1 MNPRLIQNR
10 NPLEDFELLQRIGS
24 GTYGDV
30 YKAKMVADGNL
41 AALKVIKMD
50 PGDDVE
56 IIQKEIAIMKECRHM
71 NIVMY
76 FGSYLRR
83 DKLWIAME
91 YCGGGSLQDIYH
103 MTGHLN
109 EPQIAYV
116 CRETLHG
123 LHYLHTLNMMHRD
136 IKGANILLTD
146 DGDCKLA
153 DFGVSAQ
160 ITQTTMKRKSFIGT
174 PYWMAPEV
182 AAVERT
188 GGYNSQCDVWAVG
201 ITAIE
206 LAELQPPMF
215 DLHPMRA
222 LYLMSKKNFVPPK
235 LKEQT
240 KWSGSF
246 HGFLK
251 SALTKNPKKRPLAEK
266 LLRHPFFT
274 DTPGL
279 SQQLMKQLL
288 DKAHNINSTPT
299 YVPVEDEE
307 EDVLEVSSANVRRRI
322 ASKNTDKNKDRPQ
335 SEINAES
342 VKYAVENVPRAIP
355 PRAKPE
361 DDDMDDMGDPD
372 YQMAKDWAPARQ
384 TGKEPPRREPIEALA
399 PNPSRPPARLPV
411 KGPGREPAKDPPNDN
426 DVDNRKS
433 LLKSVAEELQRRGHQ
448 TNNFSELEHQYEHG
462 QNRSEVEDPENAT
475 KEGPPRKTL
484 PQDDDA
490 PPLPPKKAVHFK
502 ESANDNAVA
511 GRRTSPSGRIP
522 PPVAPRPNG
531 RAPTTNGENT
541 ELDTDPPV
549 VPPRRIRNEFLEPQ
563 PQQACN
569 GLPPTP
575 KVTMGAC
582 FSKVFNEC
590 PLIVYSSTSWVHPET
605 RDQYIIFACEEGIYT
620 FNLTQIHE
628 GVMDQIFPRRTMWVY
643 VVNNVMMSLTGKT
656 PSLYQHN
663 LLALIDKNPH
673 RFHMPSL
680 LGDKLQRIPDK
691 LVPRKFALSHK
702 VPDTKGCSRCCIVRN
717 PYDNHKYL
725 CGALPNGVVLL
736 QWYEPMNKF
745 LQIKVFDCPLPPEI
759 KVFEMLI
766 RQDAEFPIVC
776 VGVARGADRKHL
788 SFDLINLNTASS
800 WFVGHPPEDK
810 LLDVVCVS
818 QLERDTVLVCFD
830 REVKVVNLNGRPKS
844 SRKLSAELH
853 FDFVVENLVVLQD
866 SVLAFHKHGMQGR
879 SFRTNEVT
887 QEICDRSKLFTLM
900 GSERLIILKSHPT
913 DNPNAPSN
921 VYMLTGHT
929 NMM

>member
-1 MNPRLIQNR
+1 MNSRLVQNK

-41 AALKVIKMD
+41 AALKVIKVD

-56 IIQKEIAIMKECRHM
+56 IIQKEIAIMKECRHK

-76 FGSYLRR
+76 FGSYSRR

-103 MTGHLN
+103 MTGPLT
-109 EPQIAYV
+109 EEQIAYV
-116 CRETLHG
+116 CQETLHG
-123 LHYLHTLNMMHRD
+123 LNYLHTLNMMHRD

-188 GGYNSQCDVWAVG
+188 GGYNSQCDIWAVG

-240 KWSGSF
+240 KWSGNF

-279 SQQLMKQLL
+279 GQHLMRQLL

-299 YVPVEDEE
+299 YLPMDDEE
-307 EDVLEVSSANVRRRI
+307 EDILEVSAANARKRVPSRRTEKSR
-322 ASKNTDKNKDRPQ
+322 DRPQ
-335 SEINAES
+335 SEINAEN
-342 VKYAVENVPRAIP
+342 VKYAVEITPQNSVPP
-355 PRAKPE
+355 KAKQE
-361 DDDMDDMGDPD
+361 DDDMDSMGDPD
-372 YQMAKDWAPARQ
+372 YQMSSDWAPARREPP
-384 TGKEPPRREPIEALA
+384 KEPARENFRRPVPRPRDPQRL
-399 PNPSRPPARLPV
+399 PSSPPAPSN
-411 KGPGREPAKDPPNDN
+411 NDN
-426 DVDNRKS
+426 DVDNRK
-433 LLKSVAEELQRRGHQ
+433 GHE
-448 TNNFSELEHQYEHG
+448 TNNFSELETQYEHG
-462 QNRSEVEDPENAT
+462 KKSERLAMENAT
-475 KEGPPRKTL
+475 KEGPPRKTM
-484 PQDDDA
+484 PQSEEG
-490 PPLPPKKAVHFK
+490 PPLPPKQKSVHFR
-502 ESANDNAVA
+502 EASNNNSVPTPPSSQRA
-511 GRRTSPSGRIP
+511 SPPPRVP

-531 RAPTTNGENT
+531 RAPTTNGENMDL
-541 ELDTDPPV
+541 ESNSESSPPV
-549 VPPRRIRNEFLEPQ
+549 VPPRRNRFPDFLVPKNTETGHGVVQTPQ
-563 PQQACN
+563 VP
-569 GLPPTP
+569 
-575 KVTMGAC
+575 MGAC

-605 RDQYIIFACEEGIYT
+605 KDQYIIFACEEGIYT
-620 FNLTQIHE
+620 FNLNQIHE
-628 GVMDQIFPRRTMWVY
+628 GVMDQIFPRRTTYVY
-643 VVNNVMMSLTGKT
+643 VINNVMMSLTGKT

-663 LLALIDKNPH
+663 LLALIDKNFH
-673 RFHMPSL
+673 RFHIPSK
-680 LGDKLQRIPDK
+680 LGDRLQRIPDK
-691 LVPRKFALSHK
+691 LVPRKFAVSHK
-702 VPDTKGCSRCCIVRN
+702 VPDTKGCTRCCIVRN
-717 PYDNHKYL
+717 PFDGHKYL

-745 LQIKVFDCPLPPEI
+745 LQVKVFDCPLPPEI

-766 RQDAEFPIVC
+766 KHDSEFPIVC
-776 VGVARGADRKHL
+776 VGVARGTDRKHL
-788 SFDLINLNTASS
+788 SFDLINLNTTSS

-810 LLDVVCVS
+810 LLDVVHIS
-818 QLERDTVLVCFD
+818 QLEKDTVLVCFD
-830 REVKVVNLNGRPKS
+830 REVKVVNLNGKPKS
-844 SRKLSAELH
+844 NRKLSAELH
-853 FDFVVENLVVLQD
+853 FDFAVEDLVVLQD

-879 SFRTNEVT
+879 SFRSNEVT
-887 QEICDRSKLFTLM
+887 QEICDKSKLFTLL
-900 GSERLIILKSHPT
+900 GAEKLIILKSHPT
-913 DNPNAPSN
+913 DNPQAPSN
-921 VYMLTGHT
+921 IYMLTGHANT
-929 NMM
+929 L